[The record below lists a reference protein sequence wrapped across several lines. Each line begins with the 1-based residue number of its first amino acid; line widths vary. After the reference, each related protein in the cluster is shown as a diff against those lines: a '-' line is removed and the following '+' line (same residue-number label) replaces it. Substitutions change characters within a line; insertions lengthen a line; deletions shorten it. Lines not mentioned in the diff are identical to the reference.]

1 MSAAAPR
8 ELPVAAFLDVR
19 GAQSP
24 EVSSGSEGEDG
35 SDSSPRC
42 GRGTGLR
49 RLGLLGGAL
58 AGVGLLVLAAGGAA
72 EASRAPAAPLAL
84 DGERAAPLAS
94 QRRLSN
100 QHRRPLVL
108 AAGGAA
114 EASRAPAAPLA
125 LDGERAAPLASQ
137 RRLSNQHRR
146 PSQVHKAYHAFATPV
161 QTESEQPA
169 SCNGTALVKG
179 RQGCCAGQ
187 VFDLATTS
195 CCGTMLFYFTS
206 LSCCDHGNGTATL
219 YEPYAQNCCDDAAVS
234 NRQRGICTMRRRER
248 SCCTRHGR
256 HRRPRRLRAATAVGG
271 EDGVVDQDEGEE

>member
-35 SDSSPRC
+35 SDRSPRC

-58 AGVGLLVLAAGGAA
+58 AGVGL
-72 EASRAPAAPLAL
+72 
-84 DGERAAPLAS
+84 
-94 QRRLSN
+94 
-100 QHRRPLVL
+100 LVL

-271 EDGVVDQDEGEE
+271 EDGVVDQDEEEE